1 MNTKR
6 IKELAAL
13 TDGELARKLLIQEFG
28 NDSETHWGN
37 NAHDERVMVTINPD
51 GIAQRTWEANHWVR
65 LDEFD
70 KDGFYAREI
79 YEGKW
84 VDEPLP
90 INVIARNVTIAAPKP
105 IQQESKDTEILRAAQ
120 VLCKQLTGD
129 DTFGWNPELLAQI
142 ADCTAALLAT
152 NGIHNLQT
160 SGLSKFWEVRLLFYD
175 ERSFYEQPKST
186 GFAGHR
192 VHQSVQRN
200 ERPIRSQR
208 TLV

>member
-13 TDGELARKLLIQEFG
+13 TDGELARKLLI
-28 NDSETHWGN
+28 
-37 NAHDERVMVTINPD
+37 PD
-51 GIAQRTWEANHWVR
+51 GIAQRTWEADHWVR

-90 INVIARNVTIAAPKP
+90 KNVIARNVTIAAPKP

-142 ADCTAALLAT
+142 K
-152 NGIHNLQT
+152 QE
-160 SGLSKFWEVRLLFYD
+160 FEVAR
-175 ERSFYEQPKST
+175 EK
-186 GFAGHR
+186 G
-192 VHQSVQRN
+192 
-200 ERPIRSQR
+200 
-208 TLV
+208 

>member
-1 MNTKR
+1 MR
-6 IKELAAL
+6 
-13 TDGELARKLLIQEFG
+13 
-28 NDSETHWGN
+28 N
-37 NAHDERVMVTINPD
+37 NCISPN
-51 GIAQRTWEANHWVR
+51 GIAQRTWEADHWVR

-152 NGIHNLQT
+152 NGISSHFPSANT
-160 SGLSKFWEVRLLFYD
+160 EPICSWEKPVVEY
-175 ERSFYEQPKST
+175 
-186 GFAGHR
+186 
-192 VHQSVQRN
+192 QRPDYALEYGTN
-200 ERPIRSQR
+200 Y
-208 TLV
+208 

>member
-51 GIAQRTWEANHWVR
+51 GIAQRTWEADHWVR

-90 INVIARNVTIAAPKP
+90 KNVIARNVTIAAPKP

-142 ADCTAALLAT
+142 ADCTAACLPPTESALIFRAPIL
-152 NGIHNLQT
+152 NPSALGKSRSSNI
-160 SGLSKFWEVRLLFYD
+160 SVRITPWSMVLTTKTRRISWQKTILV
-175 ERSFYEQPKST
+175 SF
-186 GFAGHR
+186 
-192 VHQSVQRN
+192 
-200 ERPIRSQR
+200 
-208 TLV
+208 